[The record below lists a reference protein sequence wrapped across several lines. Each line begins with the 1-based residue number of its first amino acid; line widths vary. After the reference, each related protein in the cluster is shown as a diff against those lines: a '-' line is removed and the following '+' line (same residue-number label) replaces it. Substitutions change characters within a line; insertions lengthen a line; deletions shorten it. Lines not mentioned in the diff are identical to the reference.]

1 MSDDSPFMFVG
12 DALVLDLIN
21 TVKFVRGE
29 IIDTLQT
36 PDDLRWWWSLAR
48 QHHTQI
54 EMVTG
59 AAAAFDESI
68 LATVKDVRDH
78 LHDLFLSVIDGQ
90 PPQVDDLAALNRAL
104 ATGHPTLNW
113 EDRARMSYAASR
125 EPAACVLLPAALS
138 ALRLLTQADLSRLHK
153 CQSNQ
158 CVLLFYDTTKS
169 GTRHWCST
177 ACMDR
182 DRSRRRY
189 RDAKQG

>member
-48 QHHTQI
+48 QQHTQI

-59 AAAAFDESI
+59 AAAAFEEST
-68 LATVKDVRDH
+68 LTAVKDVRDH
-78 LHDLFLSVIDGQ
+78 LHDLFLSVIEGQ
-90 PPQVDDLAALNRAL
+90 QPQVNDLAALNWAL
-104 ATGHPTLNW
+104 ATGHPTLDW
-113 EDRARMSYAASR
+113 EDRARMSYAASG
-125 EPAACVLLPAALS
+125 EPAAGVLLPAALS